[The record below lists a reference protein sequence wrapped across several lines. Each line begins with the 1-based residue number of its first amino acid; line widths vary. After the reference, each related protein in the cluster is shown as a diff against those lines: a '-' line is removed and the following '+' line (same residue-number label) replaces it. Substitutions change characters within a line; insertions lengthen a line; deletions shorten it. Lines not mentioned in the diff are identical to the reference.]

1 MAFLFFRDIF
11 NILYGRNNDLS
22 IKEDKMKVI
31 KSAQIEAEKV
41 LTSAKAL
48 VYFNL
53 SKASS
58 DYDKKMMYLY
68 KSLNNAEMARRML

>member
-1 MAFLFFRDIF
+1 
-11 NILYGRNNDLS
+11 
-22 IKEDKMKVI
+22 MKVI

-41 LTSAKAL
+41 VKSAKAL